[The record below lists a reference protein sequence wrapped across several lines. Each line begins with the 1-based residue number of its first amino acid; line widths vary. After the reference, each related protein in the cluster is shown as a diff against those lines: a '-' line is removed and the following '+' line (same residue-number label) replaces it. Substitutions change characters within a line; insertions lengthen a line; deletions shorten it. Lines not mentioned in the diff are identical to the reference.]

1 MLSDHASHALSLLA
15 LLAAPQ
21 PSLLLMLLVMLLMEQ
36 AVVLLLQT
44 VLALLMLMLEA
55 VVQWPGAL
63 WWTQTAQVACLAC
76 LAPTV

>member
-1 MLSDHASHALSLLA
+1 
-15 LLAAPQ
+15 
-21 PSLLLMLLVMLLMEQ
+21 MLLVMLLMEQ